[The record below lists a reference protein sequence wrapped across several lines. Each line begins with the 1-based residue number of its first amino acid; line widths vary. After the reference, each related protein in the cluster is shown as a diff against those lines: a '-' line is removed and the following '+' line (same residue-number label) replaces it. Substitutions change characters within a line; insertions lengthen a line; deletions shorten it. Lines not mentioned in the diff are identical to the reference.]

1 MKKIHYN
8 FIGIGLLIGM
18 LALVLVLTS
27 APAAAQVDLCTTGEG
42 ETNDAAQSIRTIFII
57 LSALGPLF
65 GTLFYVGLSVA
76 DAASIENDYS
86 DQKRKVIISGFSVPI
101 AIAFFSVVGDELIRN
116 TTIDCFFPGYEEE

>member
-1 MKKIHYN
+1 
-8 FIGIGLLIGM
+8 M

-42 ETNDAAQSIRTIFII
+42 ETNDAAQSIRNIFII